1 MNPVIPLADPLPQPA
16 PAWLLWALLQLTFF
30 GHLLA
35 MNIVLGGSI
44 LALHWRASRRETD
57 TVHRSA
63 ATSAFAKALPVA
75 VAATVTLGVAPLLFV
90 QVLYGRL
97 FLTSSVLMAWWWLAV
112 VPLVILAYCGAYLLA
127 FRGASPARWATPVA
141 TAATLLFVTVAFVYT
156 SNVTRSLRPET
167 FVEVARASGAGL
179 TLNLDDPTL
188 WPRYLHVLF
197 GAVAVAGLAVALFGL
212 WRRERDPE
220 TAAWA
225 MRRGTVIFG
234 VATAVNIFVGMWF
247 LLAQPRAILLRLVG
261 GDTWAMTLLALGI
274 FLGITTGGVAFLA
287 LGAKNIVRAT
297 KVQVAVLLATL
308 VVMVLLRDQLRQ
320 LTLRLSGFEHPSWV
334 APQWGPAAVFAA
346 LLIVAVATV
355 AWMARTLARGPA
367 AGSGGAAA
375 LLVCVA
381 LAAGGVARAQEPT
394 DPRLESALAEARV
407 AAGELTAKLKA
418 LLTEELARGGFDGAI
433 AVCAEVAQE
442 STAEYREAFKND
454 IRRVSLR
461 RRNPANEPDDYERAV
476 LETFD
481 SLPVDERPGAEHW
494 EVISQDGAESLRY
507 LKPLVTQPLC
517 LTCHGDRESM
527 APAVREA
534 LAEDYPDDQATGFE
548 VGDVRGAVTI
558 RIPLVPER

>member
-1 MNPVIPLADPLPQPA
+1 VNPVIPLADPLPQPA

-35 MNIVLGGSI
+35 MNLVLGGSI
-44 LALHWRASRRETD
+44 LALHWRASRREAGAAQRA
-57 TVHRSA
+57 TVIA
-63 ATSAFAKALPVA
+63 AFARALPVA

-97 FLTSSVLMAWWWLAV
+97 FLTSSILMAWWWLAV
-112 VPLVILAYCGAYLLA
+112 VPLVILAYYGAYLLA
-127 FRGASPARWATPVA
+127 SRAASPPSWAKPVA
-141 TAATLLFVTVAFVYT
+141 AAVALLFATVAFVYV

-167 FVEVARASGAGL
+167 FVDVARASGAGL

-188 WPRYLHVLF
+188 WPRFLHVLF
-197 GAVAVAGLAVALFGL
+197 GAVAVAGLAVAVLGL

-261 GDTWAMTLLALGI
+261 ADTWAMTLLALGI
-274 FLGITTGGVAFLA
+274 LLGIATGGVALLA
-287 LGAKNIVRAT
+287 LGAKNAVRAT
-297 KVQVAVLLATL
+297 KVQVGVLLATL

-334 APQWGPAAVFAA
+334 VSQWGPAAVFGV
-346 LLIVAVATV
+346 LLIVAVATI
-355 AWMARTLARGPA
+355 AWMAGALARGPA
-367 AGSGGAAA
+367 GPGGAAA
-375 LLVCVA
+375 LLAGVA
-381 LAAGGVARAQEPT
+381 LAAGGAARAQEPT
-394 DPRLESALAEARV
+394 DPRIESALVEARV
-407 AAGELTAKLKA
+407 AAGELTARLKA
-418 LLTEELARGGFDGAI
+418 LLKEELARGGFDGAI

-442 STAEYREAFKND
+442 STAEYRETFKND

-461 RRNPANEPDDYERAV
+461 RRNPANEPDDYERVV
-476 LETFD
+476 LESFD
-481 SLPVDERPGAEHW
+481 ALPLDERPGAEHW
-494 EVISQDGAESLRY
+494 EVVSQDGAESLRY

-517 LTCHGDRESM
+517 LTCHGDREAM

-534 LAEDYPDDQATGFE
+534 LAESYPDDQATGFE

-558 RIPLVPER
+558 QIPLVPER